1 MKPNIFIA
9 SFVKN
14 DNIGGSVG
22 MDYILRRIGTDNI
35 MWFNT
40 KSRPFES
47 IDCYNYQT
55 DVIFSLVSFVN
66 FIFHNLDYF
75 LQRIVFSQ
83 KLNIH
88 LHRTVVVVYKK
99 FAKIYAL
106 WIVRIIN
113 KKKIINFYFSL
124 DNDFIYQ
131 LSEILLLLDAEK
143 FHCVVSDDPAGA
155 LKMYGNLPYLVE
167 DINKLVGQILRKS
180 DKIYVISDGMRSYY
194 KVLHGLDSIVTLP
207 VNYTESRHD
216 FRNKKTIQKIDT
228 IRFIHIGH
236 LRKSEVINTNTFL
249 EALIENQIE
258 FEFLFVGRSSSYY
271 KDILKADQIRFLDWV
286 EQAELNDLLDNSH
299 FGYLPY
305 SFRETDDI
313 FVRTSFPNK
322 LTSYSKRGLPT
333 IFHGPS
339 HSSAYDFVKE
349 NEIGICFDDILIS
362 SVDIWS
368 IFNYNILE
376 EQIVDVADRHF
387 EPDLIA
393 RKYVD

>member
-1 MKPNIFIA
+1 
-9 SFVKN
+9 
-14 DNIGGSVG
+14 
-22 MDYILRRIGTDNI
+22 
-35 MWFNT
+35 
-40 KSRPFES
+40 
-47 IDCYNYQT
+47 
-55 DVIFSLVSFVN
+55 
-66 FIFHNLDYF
+66 
-75 LQRIVFSQ
+75 
-83 KLNIH
+83 
-88 LHRTVVVVYKK
+88 
-99 FAKIYAL
+99 
-106 WIVRIIN
+106 
-113 KKKIINFYFSL
+113 
-124 DNDFIYQ
+124 
-131 LSEILLLLDAEK
+131 
-143 FHCVVSDDPAGA
+143 
-155 LKMYGNLPYLVE
+155 
-167 DINKLVGQILRKS
+167 
-180 DKIYVISDGMRSYY
+180 MRSYY